1 MAISVKLQPLSR
13 ELELAVT
20 ADLSPAA
27 RSQLIAQV
35 AREDILEIDRVNDAA
50 VGTDVKY
57 RTFVNG
63 SASDRFEGVNP
74 DTGTIAAAW
83 DLGTDVVQIVGDM
96 LREHSPVGGARDP
109 HPGLYRDSHILFA
122 DGVEVKSPDP
132 SLSAKEWVYISGVP
146 YARKIEKRQAD
157 GVYESVAAL
166 ARQRFGNT
174 AKITFAFR
182 SLAEGGGTA
191 LDSWAKSSS
200 GKAWAHARSRRRE
213 SLHGEWLRRQP
224 AIVIKIL

>member
-1 MAISVKLQPLSR
+1 MISAKLQPLSR
-13 ELELAVT
+13 ELELAVS

-50 VGTDVKY
+50 VGTDVQY

-63 SASDRFEGVNP
+63 SANDRLETVNP
-74 DTGTIAAAW
+74 DSGTIAAAW
-83 DLGTDVVQIVGDM
+83 DLGTDVVKIVGDM
-96 LREHSPVGGARDP
+96 LREHSPVGSGRDP

-146 YARKIEKRQAD
+146 YARKIENRQAD

-191 LDSWAKSSS
+191 LDSWASSS
-200 GKAWAHARSRRRE
+200 GGKAWANARSHRRE
-213 SLHGEWLRRQP
+213 SLHGDWLRRQP

>member
-1 MAISVKLQPLSR
+1 MISAKLQPLGR

-20 ADLSPAA
+20 ADLAPEE
-27 RSQLIAQV
+27 RSKLIAQV
-35 AREDILEIDRVNDAA
+35 ARDDIAEIHQTNDAA
-50 VGTDVKY
+50 VGTEVAY
-57 RTFVNG
+57 RTFVDG
-63 SASDRFEGVNP
+63 SASNRFETVNP
-74 DTGTIAAAW
+74 DSGTIAAAW

-96 LREHSPVGGARDP
+96 LREHSPVGGAGDP

-122 DGVEVKSPDP
+122 DGVQVKGPDP
-132 SLSAKEWVYISGVP
+132 SLNASEWVYISGVP
-146 YARKIEKRQAD
+146 YARKIEARQAD
-157 GVYESVAAL
+157 GLYESVAAL

-191 LDSWAKSSS
+191 LDVWTKSAG
-200 GKAWAHARSRRRE
+200 GKAWANARPHRRE

>member
-1 MAISVKLQPLSR
+1 MISAKLQPLSR
-13 ELELAVT
+13 ELELAVRG
-20 ADLSPAA
+20 DLSPAA

-35 AREDILEIDRVNDAA
+35 ALDDILEIDRVNDAA
-50 VGTDVKY
+50 VGTDVQY
-57 RTFVNG
+57 HTFVDG
-63 SASDRFEGVNP
+63 SASNRLDAVNP

-83 DLGTDVVQIVGDM
+83 DLGTDVVSIVGDM
-96 LREHSPVGGARDP
+96 LREHSPVGSGRDP

-146 YARKIEKRQAD
+146 YARKIEKQQAD
-157 GVYESVAAL
+157 GVYEAVAAL

-191 LDSWAKSSS
+191 LDTWAKSTS
-200 GKAWAHARSRRRE
+200 GKAWAQARSHRRE